1 MSEIDLKK
9 ERLFILILATV
20 QFVHMVDF
28 VVMMPLGPVLMEVF
42 SISPAQFGALVS
54 SYNFSA
60 GIAGFIFG
68 TIADRFERKKL
79 LLLSMSGFFIGTM
92 ICGFA
97 PTYSILLM
105 GRIIAGI
112 FGGVL
117 NVLVFTM
124 VTDLVPFERRG
135 NAMGIIMG
143 AFSVASV
150 LGVPLGLTIA
160 DFYGWHWT
168 FFFIAFFSLIICF
181 LSFKVLPLFEP
192 TQRNLNWGNVFKNY
206 LNLMKRKDY
215 LYAYS
220 MIFLVAVSMFVL
232 IPFLS
237 PFAVKNIGI
246 KATDL
251 KYMYLVGGLCTV
263 FTARWIGK
271 ATDKFGA
278 KKMFMIVAALSLFP
292 VILFT
297 NAGPM
302 TLVMYLL
309 LSTLFMT
316 IVSGRMIPCMTLISE
331 VPELKERGSFMGLLN
346 SIRSMGSASATLLAG
361 FVIVESEMGT
371 LLHFNWV
378 GWLSIVVVLITVYM
392 AFRMKIHRFSPHS

>member
-1 MSEIDLKK
+1 MSELDLKK

-79 LLLSMSGFFIGTM
+79 LLLSMIGFFVGTI
-92 ICGFA
+92 ICGLA
-97 PTYSILLM
+97 PTYAILLF

-135 NAMGIIMG
+135 NAMGVIMG

-160 DFYGWHWT
+160 DFFGWHWT
-168 FFFIAFFSLIICF
+168 FLFIALFSLIIC
-181 LSFKVLPLFEP
+181 LLAFKVLPLFLP
-192 TQRNLNWGNVFKNY
+192 TQRNLDWSSVFKNY
-206 LNLMKRKDY
+206 LNLMKKREY
-215 LYAYS
+215 LFAYL
-220 MIFLVAVSMFVL
+220 MIFLVAISMFVL

-251 KYMYLVGGLCTV
+251 KYMYLVGGLCTI
-263 FTARWIGK
+263 FTARWIGR
-271 ATDKFGA
+271 ATDQFGA
-278 KKMFMIVAALSLFP
+278 KRMFMIVAALSLFP
-292 VILFT
+292 VIIFT

-302 TLVMYLL
+302 SLILYLL
-309 LSTLFMT
+309 MSTLFMT

-331 VPELKERGSFMGLLN
+331 VPALKERGSFMGLLN

-361 FVIVESEMGT
+361 FIIVESDSGT
-371 LLHFNWV
+371 LLNFDRV
-378 GWLSIVVVLITVYM
+378 GWLSIIVVLITVIM
-392 AFRMKIHRFSPHS
+392 AFKIKINQSLKS